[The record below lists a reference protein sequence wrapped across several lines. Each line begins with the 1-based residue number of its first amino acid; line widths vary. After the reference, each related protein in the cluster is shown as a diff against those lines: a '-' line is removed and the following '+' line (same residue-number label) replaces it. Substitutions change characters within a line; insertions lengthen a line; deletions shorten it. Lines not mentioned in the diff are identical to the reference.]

1 MKKNT
6 GNGATGR
13 YWLVYGLY
21 AAVLVFILAV
31 VYFLGGMRY
40 ACKREYLSNG
50 LLLAGGLAL
59 TCALA
64 WLASRVRLE
73 ALRGRKHW
81 RLLAVAFFGGM
92 FLIQVAAVVSYF
104 FVTRDWDAS
113 IIFDACERM
122 AHGLEPDNG
131 GLYFSQNPNNLFF
144 AWLFIRVIRLT
155 DLLLGQAVRGA
166 EYLAMIVV
174 QCAISQAT
182 GFMLYVLAKK
192 LAKRE
197 GPALLAYLLYVLLAG
212 LSPWV
217 AIPYTDSVALFIP
230 TLILLVYVCWPRGR
244 HAAVKWLLIGALTML
259 AYRLKPQGMIVT
271 IAIVLCEL
279 LRALRRGFIRRWWR
293 KIVRAGAGL
302 TAGLVLCLLLTGWAA
317 DSLPLTL
324 DPGRAFGLRHFL
336 LLGLN
341 EDSMGVW
348 NSGDV
353 QFSDSFEDQAT
364 RRAATDR
371 VLRIRIERMGVK
383 GLALQGL
390 RKTLTNYNDGTFFWG
405 GEGNFF
411 GEVPEPRVPVLSQ
424 ITRSL
429 YYPEGSL
436 YGLWSNFEQAVWLAV
451 LTLGLLS
458 CLLKPDRRIAV
469 VMLSVV
475 GLTLFDMIFEARA
488 RYLYTYLP
496 YYILLASLG
505 LWSAGE
511 RACAR
516 FKADLGRKIHA
527 D

>member
-1 MKKNT
+1 MKKKT
-6 GNGATGR
+6 GKSTDRR

-21 AAVLVFILAV
+21 AVVLLFILVA
-31 VYFLGGMRY
+31 VYFLGDMSY
-40 ACKREYLSNG
+40 ACKREYLPNG
-50 LLLAGGLAL
+50 LLLAGGVVLI
-59 TCALA
+59 CALA
-64 WLASRVRLE
+64 WLANRIRLDS
-73 ALRGRKHW
+73 LRGKRHW
-81 RLLAVAFFGGM
+81 RLLVVAFFGGM

-104 FVTRDWDAS
+104 FVTRDWDAGT
-113 IIFDACERM
+113 IFDACERM
-122 AHGLEPDNG
+122 AHGLEPDNN

-182 GFMLYVLAKK
+182 GFMLYVLARK
-192 LAKRE
+192 LAKRD
-197 GPALLAYLLYVLLAG
+197 GPALLAYLLYVLLVG

-230 TLILLVYVCWPRGR
+230 TSILLVYVCWPKGR
-244 HAAVKWLLIGALTML
+244 LAAVKWLLVGVLTML

-271 IAIVLCEL
+271 IAIALCEL
-279 LRALRRGFIRRWWR
+279 VRALRRGFIKRWW
-293 KIVRAGAGL
+293 KQIVRAGAGL
-302 TAGLVLCLLLTGWAA
+302 AAGLLLCLLLTGWAVN
-317 DSLPLTL
+317 SLPLTL
-324 DPGRAFGLRHFL
+324 DTEQAFGLRHFL

-348 NSGDV
+348 NIEDV
-353 QFSDSFEDQAT
+353 YFSDSFDDQAT
-364 RRAATDR
+364 RRAATDQ
-371 VLRIRIERMGVK
+371 VLRTRIEHMGVK

-411 GEVPEPRVPVLSQ
+411 GEVSEPRVPVLSQ
-424 ITRSL
+424 FTRGL

-436 YGLWSNFEQAVWLAV
+436 YRLWSNFEQAVWLAI

-458 CLLKPDRRIAV
+458 CLRKPNRRIAV

-475 GLTLFDMIFEARA
+475 GLTLFNMIFEARA

-496 YYILLASLG
+496 YFILLTSIGIGKLRDSKQTIG
-505 LWSAGE
+505 
-511 RACAR
+511 RAR
-516 FKADLGRKIHA
+516 
-527 D
+527 

>member
-6 GNGATGR
+6 RNGTDGR
-13 YWLVYGLY
+13 YWLIYGLY
-21 AAVLVFILAV
+21 TAVILFILVA
-31 VYFLGGMRY
+31 VYFLGDMRY
-40 ACKREYLSNG
+40 ACKREYLPNG
-50 LLLAGGLAL
+50 LLLAGGAAL
-59 TCALA
+59 ISALA
-64 WLASRVRLE
+64 WLANHIRLDN
-73 ALRGRKHW
+73 LRGKKHW
-81 RLLAVAFFGGM
+81 RFQVATFFGGM

-104 FVTRDWDAS
+104 FVTRDWDAGT
-113 IIFDACERM
+113 IFDACERM
-122 AHGLEPDNG
+122 AHGLKPYND

-155 DLLLGQAVRGA
+155 DFLLGQAVRGA
-166 EYLAMIVV
+166 EYLSMIVV
-174 QCAISQAT
+174 QCAISQTT
-182 GFMLYVLAKK
+182 GFMLYVLAIK
-192 LAKRE
+192 LTKRD
-197 GPALLAYLLYVLLAG
+197 GPALLAYLLYVLLVG

-244 HAAVKWLLIGALTML
+244 LAAVKWLLVGALTML

-279 LRALRRGFIRRWWR
+279 LQALRRGFVKHRWRR
-293 KIVRAGAGL
+293 IVRAGAGL
-302 TAGLVLCLLLTGWAA
+302 AAGFFTCLLLTGWAVN
-317 DSLPLTL
+317 SLPLTL
-324 DPGRAFGLRHFL
+324 APGRAFGLRHFL

-348 NSGDV
+348 NIEDV
-353 QFSDSFEDQAT
+353 HFSDSFDDQAT
-364 RRAATDR
+364 RRVATDQ
-371 VLRIRIERMGVK
+371 VLRTRIERMGVK

-411 GEVPEPRVPVLSQ
+411 GEILEPRVPVLSQ
-424 ITRSL
+424 FTRNL

-436 YGLWSNFEQAVWLAV
+436 YRLWSNFEQAVWLAV

-458 CLLKPDRRIAV
+458 CLRKPDRRIAV

-475 GLTLFDMIFEARA
+475 GLTLFNMIFEARA

-496 YYILLASLG
+496 YFILLASIG
-505 LWSAGE
+505 VGELWDSKKTAD
-511 RACAR
+511 RAR
-516 FKADLGRKIHA
+516 
-527 D
+527 